1 MNDMKKIANWVCH
14 KNKIPIDPKTGN
26 AAKSND
32 PSTWGTYE
40 QAATLLEKDSSISG
54 LGFMFSNS
62 PYVGIDIDHC
72 IHDNKIS
79 KMAKEIIETIKSYT
93 EVSYS
98 GTGIHIICK
107 GKLNGTGKKNS
118 TLGLEMYDSGR
129 YFTVTEKSLKDY
141 KVVEARQEAIEALYQ
156 KYFSAKKS
164 ESEKKSSK
172 QQQVY
177 RLDDEKVI
185 ELAGKSQNG
194 SKFLDLYNGNW
205 QSTYSSQSE
214 ADLAFCNILAFFT
227 ACDGDQMDRI
237 FRLSRLMRPKWDE
250 IHGLQTYGNATITKA
265 IAGCDTMYEHP
276 AIRDFKDVEIEES
289 PHPDA
294 ASTDTTEVPFLDR
307 FHRFNGKGQIIGI
320 FDAAICDFIQETE
333 HIIIV
338 GGMVYVYHNG
348 VYQMDI
354 QGAYLKNKIKSL
366 IYKEF
371 QKAHLINNVYQLL
384 LMEYSLYKSYSEVN
398 KYPKLWI
405 NFKNGM
411 LDVKTLELLP
421 HDPKYLA
428 MNQVPH
434 EWQGHNY
441 DYQHKY
447 SDYFLNTSLNQEDI
461 QTLFEYMGYCM
472 TRSTRFQIF
481 LLLKGEGDNGKS
493 IVIDLFNAVIG
504 EQNIASISMDKLT
517 ERFFSAQLLFKL
529 CNTCADISKVT
540 IEDDSELK
548 KIIAGDMIQT
558 EFKGQ
563 NSFDFRPY
571 VKLFFSANRFPY
583 VDDRSEGFKRRL
595 RVINMTKKPSKKDRD
610 LTDKLI
616 EELDYWVYNAV
627 MYFNNALQED
637 EIKES
642 EIAKEA
648 KEELHKE
655 SDSVYA
661 FIKDCL
667 IEVEGQNIKRAEMY
681 QEYNK
686 YCKFFERGGLT
697 KKAFFAEMQAKGF
710 PVKVIHGSRIY
721 KDYAITDWEIE
732 NADLDPWQK

>member
-1 MNDMKKIANWVCH
+1 MNDMKKMTNWVCH

-40 QAATLLEKDSSISG
+40 QAQECIKKDPSLSG
-54 LGFMFSNS
+54 LGFMFSHS

-72 IHDNKIS
+72 IKDGKLNEL
-79 KMAKEIIETIKSYT
+79 AKEIISTMNSYT

-98 GTGIHIICK
+98 GTGVHIICK
-107 GKLNGTGKKNS
+107 GKLAGAGKKNS
-118 TLGLEMYDSGR
+118 ALGLEMYDTGR
-129 YFTVTEKSLKDY
+129 YFTVTEKFIKEY
-141 KVVEARQEAIEALYQ
+141 KVVEARQQEIDQLYQ
-156 KYFSAKKS
+156 SHFA
-164 ESEKKSSK
+164 EKKNEIPAK
-172 QQQVY
+172 QQPIY
-177 RLDDEKVI
+177 HLEDEKIVEI
-185 ELAGKSQNG
+185 ASKSQNS
-194 SKFLDLYNGNW
+194 SKFLDLYAGNW
-205 QSTYSSQSE
+205 QNAYHSQSE
-214 ADLAFCNILAFFT
+214 ADLALCNILAFYT
-227 ACDGDQMDRI
+227 GRNGDQMDRI
-237 FRLSRLMRPKWDE
+237 FRTSGLMRPKWDE

-265 IAGCDTMYEHP
+265 IEDCNTVYEP
-276 AIRDFKDVEIEES
+276 SAIRDFKDVVIDEIEQQPQSLSAPVEPPKPS
-289 PHPDA
+289 P
-294 ASTDTTEVPFLDR
+294 LDR
-307 FHRFNGKGQIIGI
+307 FHRFNGKGQITGV
-320 FDAAICDFIQETE
+320 FDAEICDYILETE
-333 HIIIV
+333 DIVVV

-348 VYQMDI
+348 VYQVDS

-366 IYKEF
+366 IYKDF
-371 QKAHLINNVYQLL
+371 QKAYTINNVYQLL
-384 LMEYSLYKSYSEVN
+384 LMNYSLYKSYSEVN
-398 KYPKLWI
+398 QYPKLWI
-405 NFKNGM
+405 NFRNGM

-428 MNQVPH
+428 MNQIPH
-434 EWQGHNY
+434 DWMGADY

-447 SDYFLNTSLNQEDI
+447 SDYFLSTSLNQEDV

-504 EQNIASISMDKLT
+504 EQNISSIGMDKLT

-595 RVINMTKKPSKKDRD
+595 RVIDMTKKPSKKDRD
-610 LTDKLI
+610 LTEKLI
-616 EELDYWVYNAV
+616 EEIDYWVFSAV
-627 MYFNNALQED
+627 LYLNGALQND

-642 EIAKEA
+642 EISKEA

-667 IEVEGQNIKRAEMY
+667 IEIEGQNIKRAEMY
-681 QEYNK
+681 QEYEK
-686 YCKFFERGGLT
+686 YCRFYDRGGLT

-710 PVKVIHGSRIY
+710 AVQKYAGIFIY
-721 KDYAITDWEIE
+721 KNCAFSTWEID
-732 NADLDPWQK
+732 NSDLEPHS

>member
-1 MNDMKKIANWVCH
+1 MKKMTNWVCH
-14 KNKIPIDPKTGN
+14 KNKIPIDPKTGK

-32 PSTWGTYE
+32 PNTWGTYE
-40 QAATLLEKDSSISG
+40 QATALLEKDSSISG

-72 IHDNKIS
+72 IQDNKLN
-79 KMAKEIIETIKSYT
+79 KLAKEIIEAIKSYT
-93 EVSYS
+93 EISYS
-98 GTGIHIICK
+98 GTGLHIICK
-107 GKLNGTGKKNS
+107 GKLAGAGRKNS

-129 YFTVTEKSLKDY
+129 YFTVTEKTHKDFF
-141 KVVEARQEAIEALYQ
+141 VVEERQEAIEQLYQ
-156 KYFSAKKS
+156 KYFSSEKS
-164 ESEKKSSK
+164 ETQKK
-172 QQQVY
+172 QQQIY
-177 RLDDEKVI
+177 RLDDEKVVEI
-185 ELAGKSQNG
+185 ASKSQN
-194 SKFLDLYNGNW
+194 SNKFLDLYAGNW
-205 QSTYSSQSE
+205 QNVYHSQSE
-214 ADLAFCNILAFFT
+214 ADLALCNILAFYT

-237 FRLSRLMRPKWDE
+237 FRTSGLMRPKWDE

-265 IAGCDTMYEHP
+265 IDGCDTMYEHP
-276 AIRDFKDVEIEES
+276 ATRDFKDVVIEDTQQS
-289 PHPDA
+289 LSSTAPT
-294 ASTDTTEVPFLDR
+294 ASTAPIQTPFLDR
-307 FHRFNGKGQIIGI
+307 FHRFNGKGQIIGVQ
-320 FDAAICDFIQETE
+320 DAEICAYILESE
-333 HIIIV
+333 HIVVV

-348 VYQMDI
+348 VYQADG
-354 QGAYLKNKIKSL
+354 QEAYLKHKIKSL

-371 QKAHLINNVYQLL
+371 QKAYIINNVYQLL

-398 KYPKLWI
+398 QYPKLWL
-405 NFKNGM
+405 NLKNGM

-428 MNQVPH
+428 MNQIPH
-434 EWQGHNY
+434 EWKGPNY
-441 DYQHKY
+441 DYKHKY
-447 SDYFLNTSLNQEDI
+447 SDYFLSTSLNEEDV

-481 LLLKGEGDNGKS
+481 LLIKGEGDNGKS

-504 EQNIASISMDKLT
+504 EQNIASIGMDKLT

-548 KIIAGDMIQT
+548 KIIAGDRIQT
-558 EFKGQ
+558 EFKGK

-571 VKLFFSANRFPY
+571 VKLLFSANRFPY

-610 LTDKLI
+610 LTEKLI
-616 EELDYWVYNAV
+616 EEIDYWVFNAV
-627 MYFNNALQED
+627 LYLNGALQGD

-642 EIAKEA
+642 ETAKEA

-667 IEVEGQNIKRAEMY
+667 IEIEGQNIKRAEMY
-681 QEYNK
+681 QEYEK
-686 YCKFFERGGLT
+686 YCKFYDRGGLT
-697 KKAFFAEMQAKGF
+697 KKAFFSEMQAKGF
-710 PVKVIHGSRIY
+710 AVKILDGSRIY
-721 KDYAITDWEIE
+721 RNYAITDWEIE
-732 NADLDPWQK
+732 NADLDPRA